1 MRSHRNKRFTFSN
14 SLLII
19 GLLFLYLPMIIMI
32 IYSFNESR
40 LVTVWAGFS
49 TKWYGELFADTQLLQ
64 AIGMSLEIAFW
75 SSCMAVVLGTMAAF
89 VMTRYRR
96 FRGKTAFSSM
106 ITAPLVMPDVITGL
120 SLLLLFVAMANTIG
134 WPAERGMLTIWIAHV
149 TFCAAYATVVISS
162 RLREVDRSIEEAAMD
177 LGATPFK
184 TFFQI
189 TLPGIAPALAA
200 GWLLSFTLSLDDLV
214 IASFVSGPGATTL
227 PMVVFSSVRLGI
239 SPKINALA
247 TLIILAVSLAAFITW
262 WFMRRQ
268 ETRRLQMINIKDYEA
283 DQMQLSYEPSAD
295 QTNTRRVTSTI
306 NVTPPKNCHSSDK
319 HKTAI

>member
-1 MRSHRNKRFTFSN
+1 MSSHRNKRFTFSN

-247 TLIILAVSLAAFITW
+247 TLIMLAVSFAAFITW
-262 WFMRRQ
+262 WYMRRQ
-268 ETRRLQMINIKDYEA
+268 EARRRQMLQMSGND
-283 DQMQLSYEPSAD
+283 SEPMGNSHY
-295 QTNTRRVTSTI
+295 
-306 NVTPPKNCHSSDK
+306 TPPDSYNCRRIKSTMHIKSSD
-319 HKTAI
+319 AVNA